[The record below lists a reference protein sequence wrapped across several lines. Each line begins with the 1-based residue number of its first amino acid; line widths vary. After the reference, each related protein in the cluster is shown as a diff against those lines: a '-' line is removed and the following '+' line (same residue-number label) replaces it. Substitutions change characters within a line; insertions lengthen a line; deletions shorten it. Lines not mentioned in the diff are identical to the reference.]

1 MLEMDDYSDVGID
14 EIDDDLLLSP
24 RKKIKMNKKSK
35 KIKAIK
41 KTNF

>member
-1 MLEMDDYSDVGID
+1 MLEIEDYSDAGLD
-14 EIDDDLLLSP
+14 EIDDDLLFFQ
-24 RKKIKMNKKSK
+24 RKKIKLNKKSK

>member
-1 MLEMDDYSDVGID
+1 MLEIEDYSDAGLD

-24 RKKIKMNKKSK
+24 RKKMKLNKKSK